1 MYCTGGI
8 RCDVYSAKLRQ
19 QGFSN
24 MFTLAGGVQAYLR
37 DEGDSKWEGE
47 LFVFDDRLATP
58 NMPKLA
64 MNGMKPHVGDRP
76 CFCCQQPIAA
86 PPHHN
91 CANVDCNRLFL
102 CVPFACVRPARPLTC
117 ASLLPRMAPCA
128 ANSWVARHLTM
139 CGVELQRVHGV
150 YAAASGP
157 LQRRV
162 PRLCATQAA
171 TP

>member
-1 MYCTGGI
+1 MGAPSDGASGGARRDTPVLMYCTGGI

-19 QGFSN
+19 EGFSN

-37 DEGDSKWEGE
+37 DQGRAQWDGE

-58 NMPKLA
+58 NIPKEA
-64 MNGMKPHVGDRP
+64 MEGMEAHVGDRP

-102 CVPFACVRPARPLTC
+102 CVP
-117 ASLLPRMAPCA
+117 SLRLHVSPPF
-128 ANSWVARHLTM
+128 
-139 CGVELQRVHGV
+139 
-150 YAAASGP
+150 
-157 LQRRV
+157 V
-162 PRLCATQAA
+162 PPPSPSAFLADA
-171 TP
+171 